1 MNDRA
6 DTAPKLVRQPL
17 FRIVV
22 ILVFALVAG
31 FLGRPRGQRAEGEL
45 RSSFRTTPDG
55 VAAVARGIERLGRPV
70 APRITPL
77 ADADPVRGTI
87 VLLQPQRRP
96 TPRETTALLNRVRD
110 GGTLIYAPPYL
121 PYKQWTLTTSLM
133 DSLGVH
139 MRFRSV
145 VDEMQE
151 LTLEEPEWA
160 IHPLTEGLPAPDPP
174 IHGFSVFGAGDG
186 EEAEALPDGVAP
198 EPLLTAQGADEEEW
212 MVGAELTLGSGR
224 VVLISDAEPLSNAE
238 AADDPLSIL
247 VVRAALAYTGVA
259 DTVFF
264 AEYHQG
270 IGGHRTRAQVV
281 RQFFFGSP
289 RGRALF
295 HLVIV
300 CFLVLACLGLRFGA
314 PTQSVAPPDRE
325 RRSPLEHVSA
335 LGDLY
340 RKAGATRTTALLLL
354 ARLARA
360 SRHPPPRDTA
370 EADTLLRRLDA
381 ADGPETP
388 LTRVRKGLHA
398 DPPDLAS
405 VATGIDEHLA
415 RRTIP

>member
-6 DTAPKLVRQPL
+6 DAAPKRVRQPL
-17 FRIVV
+17 FWIVV

-31 FLGRPRGQRAEGEL
+31 FLGRPQGQRAAGVL

-55 VAAVARGIERLGRPV
+55 VAALARGIERLGRPV

-87 VLLQPQRRP
+87 VLLQPQRHP
-96 TPRETTALLNRVRD
+96 TPRETTALLNRIRD

-121 PYKQWTLTTSLM
+121 PYRQWTLSTSLM
-133 DSLGVH
+133 DSLGVYT
-139 MRFRSV
+139 RFRKVS
-145 VDEMQE
+145 DEMQE

-160 IHPLTEGLPAPDPP
+160 IHPLTEGLPAPGPP
-174 IHGFSVFGAGDG
+174 VHGLRIVRAGDDD
-186 EEAEALPDGVAP
+186 EAEGLPDSVAVQ
-198 EPLLTAQGADEEEW
+198 PLLTAQDADEEEW
-212 MVGAELTLGSGR
+212 TAAAELALGSGR
-224 VVLISDAEPLSNAE
+224 VVLISDAEPLSNIA
-238 AADDPLSIL
+238 AADDPLAVL
-247 VVRAALAYTGVA
+247 VVRAALAYTGEA
-259 DTVFF
+259 DTVHF

-270 IGGHRTRAQVV
+270 IGGHRTRAQVIQ
-281 RQFFFGSP
+281 QFFFGSQG
-289 RGRALF
+289 GRALF
-295 HLVIV
+295 HLIIV

-314 PTQSVAPPDRE
+314 PAPSVAPPDRE

-370 EADTLLRRLDA
+370 EADTLLQRLDT
-381 ADGPETP
+381 ADGAETP
-388 LTRVRKGLHA
+388 LARVRKGLHA
-398 DPPDLAS
+398 DPPDLAA